1 MAHSQETRNQAFK
14 LYSENWHVTDI
25 SSKLGVPLRTVQ
37 RWLASADKKDDFPE
51 SLTQEISKASLNQQ
65 DSIFCEL
72 DNLDQSQSNWQT
84 TARLISIEQSYI
96 CREIRNRAYKASL
109 RAFDDENW
117 RALQVLSNV
126 IDKALANEHRSWSLE
141 YLDIN
146 RATECVIKY
155 RIDLDEHEVAVDK

>member
-1 MAHSQETRNQAFK
+1 MAHSEETRNQAFK

-25 SSKLGVPLRTVQ
+25 SSKLGVGLRTVQ

-51 SLTQEISKASLNQQ
+51 SLTQEISKASLNQR

-84 TARLISIEQSYI
+84 VAKLISTEQSHI
-96 CREIRNRAYKASL
+96 CRDIRNRAYKASL
-109 RAFDDENW
+109 RAIDDENW

-126 IDKALANEHRSWSLE
+126 IDKALANEYRSWSLE

-146 RATECVIKY
+146 RAVDIVVKH
-155 RIDLDEHEVAVDK
+155 RVDLE